1 MGIFINMRLSSSL
14 TQEEWEPVY
23 KTSLE
28 MAEKMQLYYTG
39 TETIRNNKVKCII
52 PVRETTRKNM
62 FRGEE
67 KGWFVSGGMPEFRF
81 AETQFTPKI
90 ICSENQA
97 ESVYSDILETF
108 IELKNGKE
116 KPYTRIWGNKTQG
129 EPYHMGLLAIGCMIE
144 DALGEKAFI
153 EGDITFG
160 QCVNAAEIA
169 EEVLGRKI
177 HLPVTCS
184 AEALFYRIS
193 KIEYIDELQK
203 LNLFMEKY
211 IGNKDS
217 KLGEFI
223 KSHFRINTISDYWK
237 EKITIFKPGTRG
249 FRLWM
254 KDYFKMGFDLDD
266 FCRLSDVNYSDTSEC
281 EKFIQI
287 IIDSKM
293 HIKEKDC
300 EDVLDYTQRSDTYT
314 IYSLMASF
322 VFGGLANRAIDRYI
336 PLDEIKSVLAKHCTA
351 VKDVNAFADSY
362 ILEEE
367 NQKDSIDINSTIN
380 DRCDQLNQQYEQ
392 YNICRYDDLLCYK
405 SGNSIEPKFEECLNE
420 NFITY
425 ISAASEEPFEELI
438 RKSPDELFSFIAQH
452 DKHTILTP
460 EEWEKIYNNICEDKS
475 SFKRY
480 YPLTQVNSD
489 EDTDTYL
496 RTLVTN
502 DDFWNYSLEH
512 YSETN

>member
-1 MGIFINMRLSSSL
+1 MRLSSSL

-28 MAEKMQLYYTG
+28 MAEKMQLYFTG
-39 TETIRNNKVKCII
+39 TETIRDNKVKCII

-62 FRGEE
+62 FSGEE

-108 IELKNGKE
+108 IELKNEKE
-116 KPYTRIWGNKTQG
+116 KPYTEIWGNKTQG

-144 DALGEKAFI
+144 DALGEKALI

-160 QCVNAAEIA
+160 QCVKAAEIA
-169 EEVLGRKI
+169 GKVLKRKI
-177 HLPVTCS
+177 ALPVTCS
-184 AEALFYRIS
+184 PEALFYRIS

-211 IGNKDS
+211 IGNKDL

-223 KSHFRINTISDYWK
+223 KTHFRINTISDYWK
-237 EKITIFKPGTRG
+237 EKISIFKPGTRG
-249 FRLWM
+249 FSSWM
-254 KDYFKMGFDLDD
+254 KDYFTMGFDLDD
-266 FCRLSDVNYSDTSEC
+266 FCSFSDVNYSDVNEC
-281 EKFIQI
+281 EKFIKE
-287 IIDSKM
+287 IIDAKI

-322 VFGGLANRAIDRYI
+322 FFGGLANKAIDRYI
-336 PLDEIKSVLAKHCTA
+336 PLDEIKSVLARHCTA
-351 VKDVNAFADSY
+351 VSDVSAFTDSY
-362 ILEEE
+362 ILEKE
-367 NQKDSIDINSTIN
+367 NQKDSIDLNKTIN
-380 DRCDQLNQQYEQ
+380 DKCDYLAQQHKQ
-392 YNICRYDDLLCYK
+392 YNICEYADLRFYTA
-405 SGNSIEPKFEECLNE
+405 GNSIKPKFEEYLKK

-425 ISAASEEPFEELI
+425 ISAASGESYEELI
-438 RKSPDELFSFIAQH
+438 RKTPDDLFSFLAEH
-452 DKHTILTP
+452 DNHLILRP
-460 EEWEKIYNNICEDKS
+460 EEWKIIYDNICADKA

-480 YPLTQVNSD
+480 YPLTRMNSG
-489 EDTDTYL
+489 EDIDTYL

-502 DDFWNYSLEH
+502 DDFWNYCTEH